1 LQLLSSDEEN
11 RTAPQLD
18 YWRVFYEG
26 IPEVAINPNAFFVF
40 QKDTV
45 QRGEMVKMEL
55 ALENLSNYN
64 MDSVRI
70 EYRVSDAFNN
80 NSTFTYNLPVLPSND
95 TIIHQWNLDTKSLSG
110 DQQITINLNPNQE
123 RPELYSFN
131 NVGIKDFHIQE
142 DEKNPILNVTFD
154 GRYILNGDIISP
166 NPLVSISL
174 KDENPFL
181 QLADTSSIRVFIKSP
196 NELDALPVPY
206 DQGNITFYPALSSAN
221 NTARIE
227 YQPDFLED
235 GTYEMIVQ
243 AQDASG
249 NQSGRYDYKVT
260 FEVIRENRISN
271 VLNYPNPFS
280 TSTQFVYT
288 LTGTEAPDDF
298 VIQVMTVSGRVVR
311 ELTQLELGPLQIG
324 THRTSGTWDGTD
336 QYGNRLANG
345 VYLYRVLIQDNN
357 GEAYE
362 KYDNGTDRFFKNNLG
377 KLVILR

>member
-1 LQLLSSDEEN
+1 
-11 RTAPQLD
+11 
-18 YWRVFYEG
+18 
-26 IPEVAINPNAFFVF
+26 
-40 QKDTV
+40 
-45 QRGEMVKMEL
+45 M
-55 ALENLSNYN
+55 
-64 MDSVRI
+64 
-70 EYRVSDAFNN
+70 
-80 NSTFTYNLPVLPSND
+80 
-95 TIIHQWNLDTKSLSG
+95 
-110 DQQITINLNPNQE
+110 
-123 RPELYSFN
+123 
-131 NVGIKDFHIQE
+131 
-142 DEKNPILNVTFD
+142 
-154 GRYILNGDIISP
+154 
-166 NPLVSISL
+166 
-174 KDENPFL
+174 
-181 QLADTSSIRVFIKSP
+181 
-196 NELDALPVPY
+196 PVPY

-288 LTGTEAPDDF
+288 LTGIEAPDDF

-345 VYLYRVLIQDNN
+345 VYLYRVLIQDKN